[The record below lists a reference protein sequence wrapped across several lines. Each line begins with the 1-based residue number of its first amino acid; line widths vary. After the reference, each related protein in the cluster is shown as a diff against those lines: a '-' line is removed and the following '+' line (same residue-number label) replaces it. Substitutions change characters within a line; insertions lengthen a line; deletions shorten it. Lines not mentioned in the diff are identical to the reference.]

1 MASCAGSR
9 QLHVSR
15 HVRLH
20 IGEPMSEVVTPKANR
35 LRAPSWRDSRL
46 LFGLLLIVLSTAL
59 GGWAMSRADQ
69 TVPLYAADVALV
81 PGQELGPDQLRR
93 VDVRLGDGATA
104 YLSAAQALPKDAHVL
119 RPLNPGELVPEAA
132 VGASADVDTRIVA
145 VPVDVTAASLLT
157 TGSVVDVFV
166 NRPSGTS
173 VGGKPGYAGPE
184 LLVERVIVAAVPESG
199 AVLGGSSA
207 RRAVHLVIPEDK
219 VKTLVAD
226 MDLESRITLV
236 PAPGGV
242 RREGS

>member
-1 MASCAGSR
+1 MLAPCVSAS
-9 QLHVSR
+9 
-15 HVRLH
+15 
-20 IGEPMSEVVTPKANR
+20 T
-35 LRAPSWRDSRL
+35 
-46 LFGLLLIVLSTAL
+46 
-59 GGWAMSRADQ
+59 
-69 TVPLYAADVALV
+69 
-81 PGQELGPDQLRR
+81 RR
-93 VDVRLGDGATA
+93 VGTPR
-104 YLSAAQALPKDAHVL
+104 AA
-119 RPLNPGELVPEAA
+119 
-132 VGASADVDTRIVA
+132 S
-145 VPVDVTAASLLT
+145 TAASVT
-157 TGSVVDVFV
+157 ARVVRPGD
-166 NRPSGTS
+166 PSGPQTATTIPGRSSRRSPAASPLVPAGPPRGSLPRSAFATPEASS